1 MAISI
6 DFPSVFKWLWEQA
19 RYKVAHGG
27 RWSWKS
33 TTVAKYIVIRCTQK
47 PIRVLCARE
56 TQKSIK
62 ESVHHL
68 IASQIKSMG
77 LQDLFVIE
85 NAAIKGKNGSYI
97 FFDGLLRNVHNI
109 KSLDDVDI
117 CWIEE
122 AQNVSKESW
131 TDLTPTI
138 RKNGSEIIVTFN
150 RKYMDDETDKRFVQ
164 NPPENSIVREIN
176 YDDVYKSDEI
186 PKILSDEI
194 TDCKNRDP
202 SLITFNHIYKNKPI
216 GVGAKIWTAFDY
228 KTHVLTSDHRL
239 YKTLSMENIAK
250 YGDCFMAMDP
260 HSKFY
265 PFCIWLALV
274 PKNEANEEFYKVVF
288 NEWPSF
294 DSMGDYYSEL
304 RKKMYY
310 DGSIKDMTTQIY
322 VRDGTAEYGI
332 KILKRFVD
340 TRFAKGA
347 GGENWSTS
355 TVGMVEEFARPENG
369 GMLFN
374 MPAEIIIDKQ
384 RSVII
389 DDMKYNQQIEVT
401 AYNEPDWYVMP
412 HCKNVIQSVENHRC
426 VEGTEKEDEKYKDP
440 SDALRILYAGIQ
452 GHKYTRGK
460 KSKSG
465 FHISSG
471 WLG

>member
-1 MAISI
+1 
-6 DFPSVFKWLWEQA
+6 
-19 RYKVAHGG
+19 
-27 RWSWKS
+27 
-33 TTVAKYIVIRCTQK
+33 
-47 PIRVLCARE
+47 
-56 TQKSIK
+56 
-62 ESVHHL
+62 
-68 IASQIKSMG
+68 
-77 LQDLFVIE
+77 
-85 NAAIKGKNGSYI
+85 
-97 FFDGLLRNVHNI
+97 
-109 KSLDDVDI
+109 
-117 CWIEE
+117 
-122 AQNVSKESW
+122 
-131 TDLTPTI
+131 
-138 RKNGSEIIVTFN
+138 
-150 RKYMDDETDKRFVQ
+150 
-164 NPPENSIVREIN
+164 
-176 YDDVYKSDEI
+176 
-186 PKILSDEI
+186 
-194 TDCKNRDP
+194 
-202 SLITFNHIYKNKPI
+202 
-216 GVGAKIWTAFDY
+216 
-228 KTHVLTSDHRL
+228 
-239 YKTLSMENIAK
+239 MENIAK